1 MKGVS
6 NTEKAP
12 EISIVVPLYNEEEN
26 VDELTTRLLKTM
38 DNFGHSYEIIYVDDG
53 SRDRTAALARKWFEK
68 RPDILRVITFNG
80 NYGQYVA
87 ILCGFGHVRG
97 QKIVTIDADM
107 QNLPE
112 EIPMLI
118 NKMDEGYDL
127 VGGYRLKRHDNFFRT
142 YASKLI
148 NWLRAHMTGIQMRD
162 HGCMLRAYK
171 RFIIDEVVKTRE
183 TSTFIT
189 ALAQKFAG
197 NPIDIGVTHQ
207 ERRAGTSKYSLYKLI
222 RITFDLMTGFS
233 LAPLQGFTIIGM
245 GVSFIGTIYF
255 LVEVFKKLFGHHYQT
270 YGLHFAFVFLL
281 LSILIF
287 GVGILGEYLGRTYFA
302 VCEHPKFVIK
312 DILEKKSEEKK

>member
-6 NTEKAP
+6 NTKEAP

-118 NKMDEGYDL
+118 NKIDEGYDL

-189 ALAQKFAG
+189 ALAQ
-197 NPIDIGVTHQ
+197 NSP
-207 ERRAGTSKYSLYKLI
+207 EI
-222 RITFDLMTGFS
+222 R
-233 LAPLQGFTIIGM
+233 
-245 GVSFIGTIYF
+245 
-255 LVEVFKKLFGHHYQT
+255 
-270 YGLHFAFVFLL
+270 
-281 LSILIF
+281 
-287 GVGILGEYLGRTYFA
+287 
-302 VCEHPKFVIK
+302 
-312 DILEKKSEEKK
+312 